1 MYLLVLEAVSAERN
15 GFVTAQEF
23 ERSMS
28 SHQAV
33 VNKLIESGTYLRQ
46 FGCKDRLVDVDST
59 LRDVHTHW
67 KQLIY
72 DAEVHGR
79 RLIIACR
86 DDKRVCVCVCVCVR
100 RTRLYLP
107 KGFATRGFGCRVT
120 ELVSLGFGFRGFTV
134 QGSRSCR
141 FMVWRSGAEFVGLR
155 FGLPG
160 PVGVWFWGCRTRMF
174 GFRV

>member
-1 MYLLVLEAVSAERN
+1 
-15 GFVTAQEF
+15 
-23 ERSMS
+23 MS

-86 DDKRVCVCVCVCVR
+86 DDKRVCVCVCAAHAS
-100 RTRLYLP
+100 LFAE
-107 KGFATRGFGCRVT
+107 GFHDPRVW
-120 ELVSLGFGFRGFTV
+120 V
-134 QGSRSCR
+134 
-141 FMVWRSGAEFVGLR
+141 
-155 FGLPG
+155 
-160 PVGVWFWGCRTRMF
+160 
-174 GFRV
+174 